1 MRKWMMLAALAG
13 AIAGGAARD
22 GRAGETLAQIAQW
35 RKETPVDE
43 DRIEVRYQYGDVYRT
58 PGEQAALRGKEAA
71 QAWEAFDKAQ
81 TVLPVVARSP
91 YGGNECATSYWP
103 EHVKPELLRIV
114 GKALTDAGYKVELP
128 EVPPDPATQPA
139 GDAKTDEATTQRAE
153 EAKPWPKV
161 GWPEDHDFFLVVG
174 LHHEP
179 VGYLGKRRKVAGRM
193 VYYRASRVN
202 AWAIL
207 FHKDTGSGFWGSV
220 SKRFIDHKG
229 VADTLN
235 MASAAAL
242 GYLGFD
248 GMGSDNIPGQ
258 ILRMRQNKELDAV
271 DIAAMAAQT
280 QRADATT
287 AIGKFA
293 MHKTGFS
300 TAARVIRYF
309 NQRGTVQDFRTP
321 EARAAKGKCV
331 LVSTR
336 VVVRNLLLEQLRAAV
351 GVSAAQP
358 SAMITDMV
366 DVDIGPIGRRNITTV
381 GPLCGDDE
389 IVLIAELAQGNPH
402 DRKGLFWRNPY
413 GAVRMLG
420 KCRVYM
426 DEATTVAKVYATR
439 RVVKDRRGRVRR
451 DRLRDAGK
459 AAMKDLRLAQEA
471 KRKADAEARRKAEE
485 DAE

>member
-1 MRKWMMLAALAG
+1 MRKRMALAVLAAAAAAG
-13 AIAGGAARD
+13 PVRD
-22 GRAGETLAQIAQW
+22 GLAAETLAQIAQW
-35 RKETPVDE
+35 RKETPLDE
-43 DRIEVRYQYGDVYRT
+43 DRIEVRYKYGDVYRT
-58 PGEQAALRGKEAA
+58 PAEQAARRGKEATIM
-71 QAWEAFDKAQ
+71 WGAFDKAE

-91 YGGNECATSYWP
+91 YGGNECAASYWP

-114 GKALTDAGYKVELP
+114 ATSLTKAGYKVDLP
-128 EVPPDPATQPA
+128 EVPPEPATQPA
-139 GDAKTDEATTQRAE
+139 ADGAASQPAE
-153 EAKPWPKV
+153 EKEPWPKV

-179 VGYLGKRRKVAGRM
+179 VGYLGKRRKVEGRM

-207 FHKDTGSGFWGSV
+207 FHKPTGSGFWGSV

-229 VADTLN
+229 VSDTLN
-235 MASAAAL
+235 TASAAAL

-248 GMGSDNIPGQ
+248 GIGSDNIPGQ
-258 ILRMRQNKELDAV
+258 IARMRQNKELEAV
-271 DIAAMAAQT
+271 DIAAMVAQT

-287 AIGKFA
+287 AIAAFA
-293 MHKTGFS
+293 MHKTAFS
-300 TAARVIRYF
+300 TAARVIRHF
-309 NQRGTVQDFRTP
+309 NQRGTVQDFRTS
-321 EARAAKGKCV
+321 EAQGAKGKCV

-358 SAMITDMV
+358 SAMITDIV
-366 DVDIGPIGRRNITTV
+366 DVDIGPIGRRNITAV
-381 GPLCGDDE
+381 GPLCADDE
-389 IVLIAELAQGNPH
+389 IVLLAEMAQGNPS

-426 DEATTVAKVYATR
+426 DEAMTVAKLYATR

-451 DRLRDAGK
+451 DRLRDAGQ
-459 AAMKDLRLAQEA
+459 AAMKDLRVAQEA
-471 KRKADAEARRKAEE
+471 KRKADAEALRKAKEN
-485 DAE
+485 AE